1 MTHRKNL
8 LAWTACL
15 ALLVACGGK
24 EQAGGM
30 GGGRGGGMAGMRG
43 GMGGGGEQTA
53 VPVEVTA
60 AERRTISAYIETNG
74 TLEAENEVDIV
85 SRVSGPIVQLEAEE
99 TMKVSKGQL
108 LARIDASEIESQL
121 EISQVTLDETRL
133 AFERAERLRAEELLS
148 LEAFEDAKAA
158 FESARAQFRGNEIQL
173 GYTSIEAPFN
183 GLIIE
188 RYIKSAQHVTV
199 GEPLFRISDFD
210 PLLCPIQVP
219 ERNIPNLRK
228 GQSAH
233 LRVEAWPDER
243 FEARVLRIS
252 PVVEAATG
260 TVRVTLEVSAR
271 GRLRPG
277 MFASVFLE
285 TETRDDAIV
294 IPKAALAL
302 ESIGDTVYVA
312 GDGVAMRREVELGFR
327 EGDWVEILSG
337 VSEGERVVTVGQDG
351 LAEGT
356 PIQVLEPGVAPAG
369 MMVSADQGGP
379 PGAGGSP
386 AAPPIT
392 PQAGRGGRPG
402 GGLGGGRRPDVS
414 SMTPEQLEAMK
425 ERMRSFGMTDEQI
438 EERLKRM
445 RETQQSESGDGS

>member
-1 MTHRKNL
+1 L
-8 LAWTACL
+8 EPA
-15 ALLVACGGK
+15 
-24 EQAGGM
+24 
-30 GGGRGGGMAGMRG
+30 
-43 GMGGGGEQTA
+43 
-53 VPVEVTA
+53 
-60 AERRTISAYIETNG
+60 SA
-74 TLEAENEVDIV
+74 
-85 SRVSGPIVQLEAEE
+85 Q
-99 TMKVSKGQL
+99 
-108 LARIDASEIESQL
+108 
-121 EISQVTLDETRL
+121 
-133 AFERAERLRAEELLS
+133 
-148 LEAFEDAKAA
+148 
-158 FESARAQFRGNEIQL
+158 AQFRGNEIQL

-188 RYIKSAQHVTV
+188 RFIKSAQHVGV

-219 ERNIPNLRK
+219 ERNIPRLRK
-228 GQSAH
+228 GQKAH

-260 TVRVTLEVSAR
+260 TVRVTLQVSAK

-285 TETRDDAIV
+285 TETRADAIV

-312 GDGVAMRREVELGFR
+312 GDGVAIRREVELGFR

-337 VSEGERVVTVGQDG
+337 VAEGEPVVTVGQDG

-356 PIQVLEPGVAPAG
+356 PIQVLPGVA
-369 MMVSADQGGP
+369 
-379 PGAGGSP
+379 GAGIMASGGQGALPGDGRSA
-386 AAPPIT
+386 AAPATT
-392 PQAGRGGRPG
+392 PQAGRPGGRPG
-402 GGLGGGRRPDVS
+402 GGFGGGQRPDVS
-414 SMTPEQLEAMK
+414 SMTPEQVEAMK
-425 ERMRSFGMTDEQI
+425 ERMRSFGMTDGQI

-445 RETQQSESGDGS
+445 RESQQGESGDGSSGD